1 MSTKSPKSEPG
12 DYEIPCRMLDA
23 AEFDFSA
30 ATPPEQSAP
39 GRNML
44 QVSPDDL
51 LKFAKTLEGREL
63 CTLHRKRN
71 FTVEVE
77 GESLVFVNSKGNRRP
92 HGGKY
97 LRAVCDTF
105 SKTNSYFPSDYRHL
119 TVNASYILAIIRR
132 YADSQAVTA

>member
-1 MSTKSPKSEPG
+1 MQEDGEQRRLSLRTGPTSPG
-12 DYEIPCRMLDA
+12 THR
-23 AEFDFSA
+23 
-30 ATPPEQSAP
+30 
-39 GRNML
+39 RNGH
-44 QVSPDDL
+44 VSRQP
-51 LKFAKTLEGREL
+51 R
-63 CTLHRKRN
+63 LHRNRT

-77 GESLVFVNSKGNRRP
+77 GGNLVFVNSKGNRRP

-105 SKTNSYFPSDYRHL
+105 SKTNSYFPSEYRDL